1 MKAFV
6 TMAALATMAVCAPLA
21 QGVAQTDGLGLLST
35 GTVVKQNPAVGLSGN
50 IVGTAPVASQAP
62 SLVDILVRQLGITP
76 EQAAGGAGAIFSMA
90 KQGMSPTD
98 FSQVIKAVPGMNQY
112 LAAAPSQ
119 TAPTY
124 GMADLMGAA
133 GSALGGSGSAL
144 GNMASLVASFQS
156 LGLNFGMVSQ
166 FIPVILQYAQT
177 QGGAATMSLLQ
188 SALAH

>member
-76 EQAAGGAGAIFSMA
+76 EQAAGGAGAIFSTA

-119 TAPTY
+119 TAPIY
-124 GMADLMGAA
+124 GMAGLMSAA
-133 GSALGGSGSAL
+133 GSALGGSGSTL

-156 LGLNFGMVSQ
+156 LGLNSGMVSQ

>member
-6 TMAALATMAVCAPLA
+6 TMAALVTMAVCAPLA
-21 QGVAQTDGLGLLST
+21 LGGVQTSDLGLPST
-35 GTVVKQNPAVGLSGN
+35 GTVMGQIPAVGVSGN
-50 IVGTAPVASQAP
+50 FVGTAPVASQAP

-90 KQGMSPTD
+90 KQAMSPTD

-112 LAAAPSQ
+112 LAEAPSQ

-124 GMADLMGAA
+124 GLAGLMGLA

-144 GNMASLVASFQS
+144 GNMASLVAAFQS
-156 LGLNFGMVSQ
+156 LGLNSGMVSQ

-177 QGGAATMSLLQ
+177 QGGAATMSMLQ
-188 SALAH
+188 SALTH

>member
-6 TMAALATMAVCAPLA
+6 TMAALVTMAVCAPLA
-21 QGVAQTDGLGLLST
+21 LGGVQTSDLGLPST
-35 GTVVKQNPAVGLSGN
+35 GTVMGQIPAVGVSGN
-50 IVGTAPVASQAP
+50 VVGTAPVASQAP

-76 EQAAGGAGAIFSMA
+76 EQAAGGAGALFSMA
-90 KQGMSPTD
+90 KQAMSPTD

-112 LAAAPSQ
+112 LAEAPSQ

-124 GMADLMGAA
+124 GLAGLMGLA

-144 GNMASLVASFQS
+144 GNMASLVAAFQS
-156 LGLNFGMVSQ
+156 LGLNSGMVSQ

-177 QGGAATMSLLQ
+177 QGGAATMSMLQ
-188 SALAH
+188 SALTH